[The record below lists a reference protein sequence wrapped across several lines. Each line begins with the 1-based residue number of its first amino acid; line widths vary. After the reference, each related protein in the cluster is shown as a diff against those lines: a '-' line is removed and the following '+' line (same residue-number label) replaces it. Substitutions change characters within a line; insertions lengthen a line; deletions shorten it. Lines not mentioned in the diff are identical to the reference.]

1 MTALIPQKLVRYIA
15 PDGTLTQ
22 EGILLFLSFQ
32 QTSEVDAAAIAA
44 NASNISSNASNIA
57 TNTIGIATNVADI
70 ATNVTNIAT
79 NAGNIATNTADIA
92 TNTADIST
100 NTAGI
105 AANLALIEEIMAGTE
120 IAQAE
125 RVVLSTYGDTVSVE
139 AKAKNLNKFGTNI
152 TVGTTYE
159 TVAQFQG
166 TTANETFV
174 TTNLIDS
181 VVSSS
186 VSDTTQTV
194 TIEGHT
200 IDVDGNLTFVVQDTV
215 LNGQTEVTLT
225 TPLARATRMVVKDTG
240 TFGTSPAALVGTV
253 YVYDNTDGIAAGV
266 PVTAAATKV
275 LLDINTTQSNK
286 CAAATSSTDYWF
298 ITEYEAGLGNAAG
311 AANRVTFKL
320 ERRNISGGG
329 PWVPV
334 GREITVNVGQ
344 NGVRFDFIPLA
355 IIPPNND
362 VRVVARTDASTAEV
376 FAEIQGYL
384 ALIL

>member
-1 MTALIPQKLVRYIA
+1 MTALIPQKLVRYIT

-32 QTSEVDAAAIAA
+32 QSSGSDAAAIAA

-57 TNTIGIATNVADI
+57 TNTIGIAANV
-70 ATNVTNIAT
+70 
-79 NAGNIATNTADIA
+79 ADIA

-159 TVAQFQG
+159 TVARMQG
-166 TTANETFV
+166 TVANETFV

-181 VVSSS
+181 IVSSNAG
-186 VSDTTQTV
+186 DTTQTI
-194 TIEGHT
+194 TIEGQT
-200 IDVDGNLTFVVQDTV
+200 IDVDGNLTFVVQDAV

-225 TPLARATRMVVKDTG
+225 TPLARATRMTVKASG

-253 YVYDNTDGIAAGV
+253 YVYDNTDGIVAGV

-275 LLDINTTQSNK
+275 LLDIDTTQSNK
-286 CAAATSSTDYWF
+286 CATATSSTDYWF
-298 ITEYEAGLGNAAG
+298 ITEYECGIGNAAG
-311 AANRVTFKL
+311 PANRVTFKL
-320 ERRNISGGG
+320 ERRDIKNGGA
-329 PWVPV
+329 WVPV
-334 GREITVNVGQ
+334 GREITVAVGNNSGAFLFQ
-344 NGVRFDFIPLA
+344 PLA

-362 VRVVARTDASTAEV
+362 VRVVAKTDSSTCEV
-376 FAEIQGYL
+376 FAEVQGYL